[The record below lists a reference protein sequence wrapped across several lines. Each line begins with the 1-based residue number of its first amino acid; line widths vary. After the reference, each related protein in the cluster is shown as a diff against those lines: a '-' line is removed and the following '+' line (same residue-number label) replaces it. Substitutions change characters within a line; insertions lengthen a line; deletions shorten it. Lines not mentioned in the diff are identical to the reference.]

1 MSLNSYATQ
10 FARESPRHSMSLLL
24 DLLLRCPKCW
34 RSVGYWLFTISGSL
48 LLLGWRLSNRV
59 DRVEGRTGVVI
70 DFDAILATIPLP
82 IPSSSGGFAL
92 AIFGVLLG
100 LTLAMAGRWAQRF

>member
-1 MSLNSYATQ
+1 M
-10 FARESPRHSMSLLL
+10 
-24 DLLLRCPKCW
+24 
-34 RSVGYWLFTISGSL
+34 
-48 LLLGWRLSNRV
+48 
-59 DRVEGRTGVVI
+59 I